1 MRLDGVSGDPR
12 PVAHFEAAM
21 QTDDHGPR
29 LPDTA
34 ELEPARHPQLADSS
48 ASEADRLLYTPA
60 AAAER
65 LTVGESWLRRKAGQ
79 RLIPCTFVGKHLRF
93 TEDDL
98 RAIVAAG
105 SRGPRNRDQTG
116 RPGRRRRTRH

>member
-1 MRLDGVSGDPR
+1 
-12 PVAHFEAAM
+12 M
-21 QTDDHGPR
+21 QTDDEALRRSAPVALE
-29 LPDTA
+29 LP
-34 ELEPARHPQLADSS
+34 PADSS
-48 ASEADRLLYTPA
+48 TDEAGRLLHTPA

-98 RAIVAAG
+98 RAIIAAG
-105 SRGPRNRDQTG
+105 HRGPSNRDQTG
-116 RPGRRRRTRH
+116 RPGRRRRTSH

>member
-1 MRLDGVSGDPR
+1 
-12 PVAHFEAAM
+12 M
-21 QTDDHGPR
+21 QTDDEALRRSDPGALE
-29 LPDTA
+29 LPSHSQ
-34 ELEPARHPQLADSS
+34 PADSFTD
-48 ASEADRLLYTPA
+48 EAGRLLYTPA
-60 AAAER
+60 AAAQR

-105 SRGPRNRDQTG
+105 HRGPSHQNHAPS
-116 RPGRRRRTRH
+116 RPGRRRRSRR

>member
-1 MRLDGVSGDPR
+1 
-12 PVAHFEAAM
+12 M
-21 QTDDHGPR
+21 QTDDP
-29 LPDTA
+29 L
-34 ELEPARHPQLADSS
+34 RHSDAVRPESSRPSKPTDSAADD
-48 ASEADRLLYTPA
+48 AGRLLYTPA

-93 TEDDL
+93 TEEDI

-105 SRGPRNRDQTG
+105 RRGPSNRDQTS
-116 RPGRRRRTRH
+116 RPGRRRRTRR

>member
-1 MRLDGVSGDPR
+1 MQNDDHLLRHPDA
-12 PVAHFEAAM
+12 VAH
-21 QTDDHGPR
+21 QPPR
-29 LPDTA
+29 HS
-34 ELEPARHPQLADSS
+34 EPADSPTG
-48 ASEADRLLYTPA
+48 DTGRLLYTPT

-65 LTVGESWLRRKAGQ
+65 LTIGESWLRRKAGQ

-105 SRGPRNRDQTG
+105 SHGPTNRDQAS
-116 RPGRRRRTRH
+116 RPGRRRRPRR

>member
-1 MRLDGVSGDPR
+1 
-12 PVAHFEAAM
+12 M
-21 QTDDHGPR
+21 QTDHELARQLGPTTQSC
-29 LPDTA
+29 P
-34 ELEPARHPQLADSS
+34 ENVVHEGSHKPGPAD
-48 ASEADRLLYTPA
+48 ASQLLYTPA

-65 LTVGESWLRRKAGQ
+65 LTIGESWLRRKAGQ

-105 SRGPRNRDQTG
+105 RRGPSHQNQAPS
-116 RPGRRRRTRH
+116 RPSRRRRTRR

>member
-1 MRLDGVSGDPR
+1 
-12 PVAHFEAAM
+12 M
-21 QTDDHGPR
+21 QTDDEALRRSDPR
-29 LPDTA
+29 ALKP
-34 ELEPARHPQLADSS
+34 PSHSQPADSS
-48 ASEADRLLYTPA
+48 TDEAGRLLYTPA
-60 AAAER
+60 AAAAR

-105 SRGPRNRDQTG
+105 RRGPSNRDQAG
-116 RPGRRRRTRH
+116 RPGRRRRTRR

>member
-1 MRLDGVSGDPR
+1 M
-12 PVAHFEAAM
+12 H
-21 QTDDHGPR
+21 TDDALHNQLDAMELDQPR
-29 LPDTA
+29 NSVPTNLGAPPST
-34 ELEPARHPQLADSS
+34 ES
-48 ASEADRLLYTPA
+48 DRLLYTPA

-105 SRGPRNRDQTG
+105 HRGPSNRDQTG
-116 RPGRRRRTRH
+116 RPGRRRRTRR

>member
-1 MRLDGVSGDPR
+1 
-12 PVAHFEAAM
+12 M
-21 QTDDHGPR
+21 QTDHEAIRRPDAARPEQPR
-29 LPDTA
+29 HSQ
-34 ELEPARHPQLADSS
+34 PAGSPAG
-48 ASEADRLLYTPA
+48 EADRLLYTPA

-93 TEDDL
+93 TDEDL

-105 SRGPRNRDQTG
+105 RRGPRNRDQTG
-116 RPGRRRRTRH
+116 RPGRRRRTRR

>member
-1 MRLDGVSGDPR
+1 
-12 PVAHFEAAM
+12 M
-21 QTDDHGPR
+21 QTDDEALRRSDPI
-29 LPDTA
+29 A
-34 ELEPARHPQLADSS
+34 LEPPSHSQPTNSS
-48 ASEADRLLYTPA
+48 TDEVGRLLYTPT

-98 RAIVAAG
+98 RSIVAAG
-105 SRGPRNRDQTG
+105 HRGPSNRDQTG
-116 RPGRRRRTRH
+116 RPGRRRRTRR

>member
-1 MRLDGVSGDPR
+1 
-12 PVAHFEAAM
+12 M
-21 QTDDHGPR
+21 QTDHEVIR
-29 LPDTA
+29 RPDAA
-34 ELEPARHPQLADSS
+34 ELELPRHSQPAGSAADGGH
-48 ASEADRLLYTPA
+48 RLLYTPA

-65 LTVGESWLRRKAGQ
+65 LTVSESWLRRKAGQ

-105 SRGPRNRDQTG
+105 HRGPSNRDQTS
-116 RPGRRRRTRH
+116 RPGHRRRTRR

>member
-1 MRLDGVSGDPR
+1 
-12 PVAHFEAAM
+12 M
-21 QTDDHGPR
+21 QTDDEALRSDPVAFE
-29 LPDTA
+29 LPSHSQ
-34 ELEPARHPQLADSS
+34 PADSS
-48 ASEADRLLYTPA
+48 TDEASLLLYTPA

-105 SRGPRNRDQTG
+105 HRGPSNRDQTG
-116 RPGRRRRTRH
+116 RPGRRRRTRR